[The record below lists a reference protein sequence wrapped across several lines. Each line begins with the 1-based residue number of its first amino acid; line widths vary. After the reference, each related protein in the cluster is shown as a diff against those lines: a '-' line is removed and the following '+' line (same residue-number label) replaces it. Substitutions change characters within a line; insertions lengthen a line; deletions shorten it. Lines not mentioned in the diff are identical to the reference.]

1 MEAVKGAGNQGRGKD
16 IATIVNAEKEEEA
29 HKTKLQDDA
38 ESLPP
43 VVPKNIE
50 INTNREQSEEE
61 EEEEIRPVKK
71 LIGRKKPRKLNSL
84 DISSGDD
91 HYSDEDF
98 KGTTYVRERKLLIF
112 FVIVVYFF

>member
-16 IATIVNAEKEEEA
+16 ISTIVNAEKEEEA
-29 HKTKLQDDA
+29 QKAKIQN
-38 ESLPP
+38 EEVEPLPP
-43 VVPKNIE
+43 VVPKEVEVNE
-50 INTNREQSEEE
+50 NHEES
-61 EEEEIRPVKK
+61 EEEIRPVKK

-98 KGTTYVRERKLLIF
+98 KGTT
-112 FVIVVYFF
+112 

>member
-29 HKTKLQDDA
+29 QKVTTVPT
-38 ESLPP
+38 EVEPLPP
-43 VVPKNIE
+43 VVP
-50 INTNREQSEEE
+50 EQVDIAPAQQEES
-61 EEEEIRPVKK
+61 EEEIRPVKK
-71 LIGRKKPRKLNSL
+71 LVGRKKPRKLNSL

-98 KGTTYVRERKLLIF
+98 KGTT
-112 FVIVVYFF
+112 